1 LRESMNTLHE
11 LHKTIGGTV
20 HPAAEGADW
29 AKTVRLGRVA
39 TDSREVERGDV
50 FWALAGPNHD
60 GADFV
65 DEAFQRG
72 AAGAI
77 AARAVDVPP
86 DCWALIVDDT
96 FEALHRWAKARRSH
110 FTGTVIAVTGSV
122 GKTTTREMI
131 RAVLQT
137 RLVGTASPKNY
148 NNHVGVPLSMLN
160 MELDHDYVVL
170 EIGASAP
177 GEIAAMAELC
187 GPTMGV
193 ITSVAD
199 AHLGGFGSR
208 QAIAEAKVELLA
220 ALPPDGHAVLANDPW
235 LRRLARRHRV
245 PVTWTGRGPDCNVT
259 ATDVHWS
266 RGKLNFRVA
275 DRPFCVPVWGRHH
288 VNSVLIAVAVGRMMG
303 FELDEIAAALE
314 TFDPVP
320 MRCEVTEFR
329 GATIINDTY
338 NASPAAMRAALDLL
352 RDFAAHGRRIFVAGD
367 MGQLGDESVVLHR
380 RLGQEVVTHSGAD
393 LLIACGDHSGDVVG
407 GARAAGMPSDSSV
420 ACARPEEAVPH
431 LAQTILPGDVVLVKG
446 SRKMGME
453 RVVEAIEQR
462 ASGRV
467 A

>member
-1 LRESMNTLHE
+1 MRLAMNTVHE
-11 LHKTIGGTV
+11 LHKAIGGTV
-20 HPAAEGADW
+20 HPEDSDR
-29 AKTVRLGRVA
+29 AKRVHLGRVV
-39 TDSREVERGDV
+39 TDSREVQRGDV
-50 FWALAGPNHD
+50 FWALVGPNHD

-65 DEAFQRG
+65 EEALERG
-72 AAGAI
+72 AAGVVAG
-77 AARAVDVPP
+77 RAVDVPS
-86 DCWALIVDDT
+86 DCWTLIVDDALK
-96 FEALHRWAKARRSH
+96 ALHQWAKTRRSQ

-131 RAVLQT
+131 RAVLKT
-137 RLVGTASPKNY
+137 RLTGAASPRNY

-170 EIGASAP
+170 EIGASRR
-177 GEIAAMAELC
+177 GEIAAMAALC
-187 GPTMGV
+187 SPTIGV

-208 QAIAEAKVELLA
+208 QAIAEAKSELLA

-235 LRRLARRHRV
+235 LRRLAQRYRV
-245 PVTWTGRGPDCNVT
+245 PVTWTGRGPDCHVT
-259 ATDVHWS
+259 ASDVHWS
-266 RGKLNFRVA
+266 QGKLEFRVG
-275 DRPFCVPVWGRHH
+275 DCPFRVPVWGRHH

-320 MRCEVTEFR
+320 MRCEVREVR

-352 RDFAAHGRRIFVAGD
+352 RDFEAHGRRIFVAGD
-367 MGQLGDESVVLHR
+367 MGQLGEESVVLHR

-407 GARAAGMPSDSSV
+407 GARAAGMPWDSSV
-420 ACARPEEAVPH
+420 ACDRPEEAVPH
-431 LAQTILPGDVVLVKG
+431 LTQTILPGDVVLVKG

-453 RVVEAIEQR
+453 RVVEAIER
-462 ASGRV
+462 CASEK
-467 A
+467 AA